1 MTNKKLNSKQ
11 RVDSNTKDLSKLKV
25 ALVHDYLREYGGAER
40 VVEALHEIFPEA
52 PLYVSFVDSSVT
64 GIHWEKFSSWKIYQS
79 WLTKIPFYKKLFS
92 PLRIFAPQ
100 YFSNF
105 DLSDYDLVISSTNAY
120 FSKAVGVGKKGGKKV
135 GGGRNQ
141 TLHIS
146 YCHTPAR
153 SLYGYITMTNWK
165 KNPIMRSLGMI
176 ANHYL
181 RVVDFYVAQNN
192 VDHFIANSK
201 ETAKRIK
208 KFYKLDST
216 VIYPPIEIEK
226 GRKFSGVSSKPN
238 DKVADKSVG
247 GAKNTNKKY
256 YLFVGRLALSKHVD
270 LAVEAATKMNFNLKV
285 VGSGKGL
292 EYLKSI
298 AGSTIEFMGSVN
310 DKKLYDLYENAEA
323 LLYPAEDEDF
333 GMVPI
338 EAMGHGI
345 PVVAHK
351 SGGPLE
357 TVIEGKNG
365 FFFTKFTVENFAK
378 AIKKIEKTK
387 FDKNKIYKY
396 SLQFSKERFKEEI
409 QNYLLNSFKST

>member
-1 MTNKKLNSKQ
+1 MK
-11 RVDSNTKDLSKLKV
+11 KLKV

-40 VVEALHEIFPEA
+40 VLEALHELFPDA

-64 GIHWEKFSSWKIYQS
+64 GIHWKKFSSWKIYQS
-79 WLTKIPFYKKLFS
+79 WLTKIPLYKKLFS

-100 YFSNF
+100 YFSWF
-105 DLSDYDLVISSTNAY
+105 DLSDYDVVISSTNAY
-120 FSKAVGVGKKGGKKV
+120 FSKAVKVRGGLGKNTKKP
-135 GGGRNQ
+135 

-146 YCHTPAR
+146 YCHTPSR
-153 SLYGYITMTNWK
+153 SLYGYTTMTNWK
-165 KNPIMRSLGMI
+165 KNPVTNFLGTI

-181 RVVDFYVAQNN
+181 RVVDFYVAKNN
-192 VDHFIANSK
+192 VDYFIANSK
-201 ETAKRIK
+201 ETARRIK

-226 GRKFSGVSSKPN
+226 GRKFSEN
-238 DKVADKSVG
+238 NHD
-247 GAKNTNKKY
+247 TQEKY
-256 YLFVGRLALSKHVD
+256 FLYVGRLAMSKHVD
-270 LAVEAATKMNFNLKV
+270 LAVETATKMGFKLKV

-292 EYLKSI
+292 EYLKEI
-298 AGSTIEFMGSVN
+298 AGPTVEFLSKVD
-310 DKKLYDLYENAEA
+310 DKQLFNLYENAAA

-345 PVVAHK
+345 PVVAHR

-357 TVIEGKNG
+357 TVIEGENG
-365 FFFTKFTVENFAK
+365 FFFNEFNVEDFSK

-387 FDKNKIYKY
+387 FDKNKIYIY
-396 SLQFSKERFKEEI
+396 SLQFSKERFKSEI
-409 QNYLLNSFKST
+409 EKFVHSKS

>member
-1 MTNKKLNSKQ
+1 MKNKKNIIKNISELQGELRSK
-11 RVDSNTKDLSKLKV
+11 RGCPEVKV

-40 VVEALHEIFPEA
+40 VVEALHEIFPNA
-52 PLYVSFVDSSVT
+52 PLYVAFVDSAVT
-64 GIHWEKFSSWKIYQS
+64 GIHWKKFSSWKIYQS

-100 YFSNF
+100 YFSKF

-120 FSKAVGVGKKGGKKV
+120 FSKAVGVGDRKRNNGKKL
-135 GGGRNQ
+135 

-153 SLYGYITMTNWK
+153 SLYGYSTMTNWK
-165 KNPIMRSLGMI
+165 KNPITHFLGTV

-181 RVVDFYVAQNN
+181 RVVDFYVAKNN
-192 VDHFIANSK
+192 VDYFIANSK
-201 ETAKRIK
+201 ETARRIK
-208 KFYKLDST
+208 KYYRLDST
-216 VIYPPIEIEK
+216 VIYPPIEIK
-226 GRKFSGVSSKPN
+226 NDRKFIEAPVSK
-238 DKVADKSVG
+238 KS
-247 GAKNTNKKY
+247 AIHKKQKAGY
-256 YLFVGRLALSKHVD
+256 YLYVGRLAISKHVD
-270 LAVEAATKMNFNLKV
+270 LAIKSAKKMKFALKV

-298 AGSTIEFMGSVN
+298 AGPTVEFMGGVS
-310 DKKLYDLYENAEA
+310 DKKLYDLYENATA

-338 EAMGHGI
+338 EAMGHGVPI
-345 PVVAHK
+345 VAHK

-357 TVIEGKNG
+357 TIIEGENG
-365 FFFTKFTVENFAK
+365 FFFNEFTVEDFGK

-396 SLQFSKERFKEEI
+396 SLKFSKERFKEEVRDFI
-409 QNYLLNSFKST
+409 TSKILKSIS